1 MINRSVQR
9 SIRQLVV
16 GALLLPFLLL
26 STISHQV
33 MPLRSAEGALMLV
46 LCPGEDQQQVH
57 ADHADHAAHMSHG
70 ADDPEQTDHRNS
82 GGLCDWACANS
93 VLALTD
99 LPALP
104 RADRRMIRF
113 RPAPLPLTL
122 AVARKTGL
130 PPATGP
136 PLAA

>member
-1 MINRSVQR
+1 VINRSVQR
-9 SIRQLVV
+9 GIRQLGL

-26 STISHQV
+26 ATISHQV

-70 ADDPEQTDHRNS
+70 ADDPEQTEHRNL

-104 RADRRMIRF
+104 RAALRLVPF
-113 RPAPLPLTL
+113 HPEPLSLTL